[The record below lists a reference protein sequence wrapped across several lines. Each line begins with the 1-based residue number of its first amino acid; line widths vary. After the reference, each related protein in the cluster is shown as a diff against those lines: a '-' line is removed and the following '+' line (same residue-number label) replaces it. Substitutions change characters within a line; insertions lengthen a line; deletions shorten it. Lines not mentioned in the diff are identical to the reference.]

1 MAEREARSLVRL
13 PKLVS
18 NRVVAPAEDKA
29 MSKLAG
35 ELLYRMA
42 LEVGPPFDIGT
53 GPRGH
58 RMVIPFKGGR
68 FEGPKLR
75 GEVLITGGDWLL
87 HRPDG
92 VMELDVRRTFRTD
105 DGHHIYAHYRGIL
118 TGSPDAMARLG
129 RGEPVPAAELYFRT
143 TPVFETGSEKY
154 AWLKR
159 SIDRGIH
166 DNAVAGADLGD
177 LVGDDV
183 RALIVHQYC
192 Q

>member
-1 MAEREARSLVRL
+1 MT
-13 PKLVS
+13 
-18 NRVVAPAEDKA
+18 
-29 MSKLAG
+29 KLAG
-35 ELLYRMA
+35 ELLYRMK

-87 HRPDG
+87 QRADG
-92 VMELDVRRTFRTD
+92 VMELDVRRTLRTD
-105 DGHHIYAHYRGIL
+105 DGHFIYAHYRGIL
-118 TGSPDAMARLG
+118 AGSADAMARLG

-154 AWLKR
+154 AWLNR
-159 SIDRGIH
+159 II
-166 DNAVAGADLGD
+166 AVGVGAITASGAELEVFQV
-177 LVGDDV
+177 L
-183 RALIVHQYC
+183 
-192 Q
+192 